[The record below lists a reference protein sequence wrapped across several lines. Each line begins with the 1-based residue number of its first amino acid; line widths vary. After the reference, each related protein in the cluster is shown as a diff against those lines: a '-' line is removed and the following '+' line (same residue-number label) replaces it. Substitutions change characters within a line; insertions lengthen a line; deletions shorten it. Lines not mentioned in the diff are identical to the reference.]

1 MGRCWRL
8 RHSWSRFVLRGDIV
22 RFRANYVSGHEQRGP
37 RFGVV
42 VQSNALSPLSTV
54 IIAPTS
60 QSALEAHFRPVISI
74 ENGRTKVLVEQ
85 MTAVDARRL
94 GDVAGHVSIE
104 EEWAIDEAIA
114 LVVGLA

>member
-1 MGRCWRL
+1 MT
-8 RHSWSRFVLRGDIV
+8 VV
-22 RFRANYVSGHEQRGP
+22 RFQFSEASGHVQRGP

-60 QSALEAHFRPVISI
+60 PSALGAQFRPEITVG
-74 ENGRTKVLVEQ
+74 NARTKVLVEL

-94 GDVAGHVSIE
+94 GGVAGHVSIE

-114 LVVGLA
+114 LVMGLS